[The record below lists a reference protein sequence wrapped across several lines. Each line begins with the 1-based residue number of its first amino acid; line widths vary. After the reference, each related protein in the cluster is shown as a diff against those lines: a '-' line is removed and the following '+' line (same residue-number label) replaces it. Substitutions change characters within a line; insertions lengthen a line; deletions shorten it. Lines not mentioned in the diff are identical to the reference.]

1 MKRTKFPVKRTKL
14 PARRN
19 NEIKKRSYDEIT
31 KELTNT
37 EKADLLICET
47 NIANYQIG
55 IKKNV
60 FNVGR
65 ELHRAKEIL
74 KHGDFRDW
82 IKCRWNEDLPY
93 STAYFYMRVF
103 EVFKDCPNLIQLIP
117 TKQLLMV
124 TNKKFPEEILKAIK
138 DNPDKVDKAVLMQL
152 DEDFQLFKNGTIGSS
167 QFIKIAEEQIK
178 LGANI
183 IWGREKHRLNTNM
196 RRSYHLGASD
206 ILTRINELRT
216 LAQKFA
222 GIYPFDPN
230 NIEHKQL
237 ISLIDKTIEGLQLL
251 KKDIEGGDGFFREI
265 SSPEGDLVA

>member
-14 PARRN
+14 PARLN
-19 NEIKKRSYDEIT
+19 NEIKKSTYYEIT
-31 KELTNT
+31 EDLTNT

-47 NIANYQIG
+47 NITQYQIG

-74 KHGDFRDW
+74 KHGEFRNW
-82 IKCRWNEDLPY
+82 IDCRWDEDLPY
-93 STAYFYMRVF
+93 STAYFYMRIF
-103 EVFKDCPNLIQLIP
+103 EAFEDCPNLIQLIP

-138 DNPDKVDKAVLMQL
+138 DNPDKVDKAILMQL
-152 DEDFQLFKNGTIGSS
+152 DKDFHLFKNGKIGSS
-167 QFIKIAEEQIK
+167 QFIKVAKEQIK

-183 IWGREKHRLNTNM
+183 IWGREKYHLNKNM
-196 RRSYHLGASD
+196 RRSFNRGASD
-206 ILTRINELRT
+206 ILICINELRT

-222 GIYPFDPN
+222 GIYPYDPN
-230 NIEHKQL
+230 NVEHKEL
-237 ISLIDKTIEGLQLL
+237 ISLIDKTIEGLQRL

-265 SSPEGDLVA
+265 STPEGDLVA